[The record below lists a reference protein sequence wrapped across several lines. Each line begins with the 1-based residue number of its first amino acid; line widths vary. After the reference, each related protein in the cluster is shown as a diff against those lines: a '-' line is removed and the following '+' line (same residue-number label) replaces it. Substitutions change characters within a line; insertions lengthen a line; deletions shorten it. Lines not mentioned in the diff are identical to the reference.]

1 MAACQIHRG
10 TNKPIIQDLCVHN
23 LLGAHLDDAEATVVY
38 TYQTIKKRSR
48 CLFDC
53 RLFTADISAL
63 AVQMLATN
71 TSSSQLQGRAGPVQ
85 REPLLCD
92 QLPRQQQ
99 PVCESSLGQQ
109 CFPLFRAQPRV
120 LCLVNRSLKLVQ
132 GTALDCPHQVL
143 GRLRPTSGG
152 EATVGQTR
160 FVELL
165 DEFHRLAHLA
175 RVERGLVRK
184 PQRQA
189 QGGLLPT
196 MHGFSQGPSSMFP
209 SLRLSCCL
217 VGLRQLVCQRLGR
230 AVCLAVGIGK
240 GRLLVAF
247 RCQRRL
253 VPWCRPRREVVAR
266 VCRPHEAWLRVGR
279 PHEAWLAQ
287 GQCLVALAMLV
298 HGFAH
303 RRQQSICIFAA
314 RPALVNAARHR
325 VAHGLARSQRG
336 GGVGC
341 GLMA

>member
-1 MAACQIHRG
+1 
-10 TNKPIIQDLCVHN
+10 
-23 LLGAHLDDAEATVVY
+23 
-38 TYQTIKKRSR
+38 
-48 CLFDC
+48 
-53 RLFTADISAL
+53 
-63 AVQMLATN
+63 MLATK

-92 QLPRQQQ
+92 QLPRHQQ
-99 PVCESSLGQQ
+99 PECESSLGQQ

-152 EATVGQTR
+152 AATVGQTR

-165 DEFHRLAHLA
+165 DEFHRLAHLV

-196 MHGFSQGPSSMFP
+196 MNGLSQGPSSLLP
-209 SLRLSCCL
+209 SLRLNGCL
-217 VGLRQLVCQRLGR
+217 HGLCQLVRPNNSGLRTHSRRGR
-230 AVCLAVGIGK
+230 AICLAVGTSE
-240 GRLLVAF
+240 GRLLVVF

-253 VPWCRPRREVVAR
+253 VPGGRPRREVVAR
-266 VCRPHEAWLRVGR
+266 ICRPHEAWLRVGR
-279 PHEAWLAQ
+279 PHEAGLAT
-287 GQCLVALAMLV
+287 GQCLVALVMLV
-298 HGFAH
+298 HGLAR

-314 RPALVNAARHR
+314 RPALVNAAHHR
-325 VAHGLARSQRG
+325 VAHGSAPSQRCG
-336 GGVGC
+336 EIGC
-341 GLMA
+341 GMMP